1 MNEKAPKNSLLHK
14 FLRKPTEED
23 PPTVHQQPLFHC
35 VVFFSWFDKSTKRKA
50 TLKEHC
56 VFCDTEYEEVV
67 KYVSVRWLCLEHCM
81 NRELKKY
88 HALKS
93 NFLSEHESD
102 NRFKRL
108 NESFQHPM
116 SEICHVFSISN
127 CLAYEFQPVFAKG
140 RSCHILDEYTDGKFP
155 KQVDLNSQDQ
165 RK

>member
-1 MNEKAPKNSLLHK
+1 MLHNAATK
-14 FLRKPTEED
+14 RATAFADATGFDLED
-23 PPTVHQQPLFHC
+23 HC
-35 VVFFSWFDKSTKRKA
+35 VVFFSWFDKSAKRKA
-50 TLKEHC
+50 TLKKHY

-127 CLAYEFQPVFAKG
+127 CLAYQFQPVFAKG

-155 KQVDLNSQDQ
+155 KQVDLNSLDQ